1 MHRFLCRQRW
11 SKMPCDQK
19 GCEKLNEVREHFD
32 ELSNPLTD
40 DMSDIVYVIEEYGS
54 VKDYYTD
61 CRKNDIEII
70 DTDVLGSEEEYE
82 KGMAL
87 LNEVRRTLYKIF

>member
-1 MHRFLCRQRW
+1 
-11 SKMPCDQK
+11 MPCDQK

-40 DMSDIVYVIEEYGS
+40 DMSDIVYVIVEYGS